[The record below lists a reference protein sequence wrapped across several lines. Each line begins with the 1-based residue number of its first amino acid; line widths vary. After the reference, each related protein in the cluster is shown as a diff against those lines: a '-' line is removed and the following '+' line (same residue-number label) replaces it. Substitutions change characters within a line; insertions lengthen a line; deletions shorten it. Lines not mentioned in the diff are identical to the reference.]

1 MYQNNLISFPSD
13 ATNRVMS
20 QTNNNGIMNYV
31 SGFASTPQEVD
42 VKLKKLAFFD
52 IHATLVNPSL
62 LVPTSSQRLHEN
74 TLYFTLTS
82 GQATELAS
90 NRDIRNASRVE
101 YTMQVQLRFC
111 LMDTANEQD
120 DYFPPNISVKVNGK
134 QCQLPNPIPTNKP
147 GVEPKRPPRPVN
159 ITGNVKLSPL
169 VTNTVQIS
177 WCTEFNRGH
186 VASIYLVKK
195 LTSQTLLQRLI
206 TKGIKAAEVT
216 RSLIKEK
223 LKEDADCEIATTM
236 LKVSLICPLGK
247 MRMASPCRA
256 STCSH
261 LQCFDAFLYLQ
272 MNERK
277 PTWNCPVCDKQ
288 AIYDNLVIDGYFQD
302 VIASKTLGSDT
313 NEIQL
318 HEDGSWSVHVSKGD
332 AQILDTPIKS
342 MQKVEIIDDL
352 EVVPT
357 KSANSESGV
366 NNHGGT
372 EPSSTTGETVDLTLS
387 DSDEDLPLK
396 RKQNS
401 NR

>member
-1 MYQNNLISFPSD
+1 MYQQQSLISCPPD
-13 ATNRVMS
+13 ANRIM
-20 QTNNNGIMNYV
+20 TANNNGMMNYMI
-31 SGFASTPQEVD
+31 GTYPPEVD

-52 IHATLVNPSL
+52 ILATLVNPSL
-62 LVPTSSQRLHEN
+62 LAPTSSQRLHEN
-74 TLYFTLTS
+74 SLHFTLTPA
-82 GQATELAS
+82 QATEIAT

-101 YTMQVQLRFC
+101 HTVQVQLRFC
-111 LMDTANEQD
+111 LMDTTTEQD

-159 ITGNVKLSPL
+159 ITGNVKLAPL
-169 VTNTVQIS
+169 VTNTIQIS

-186 VASIYLVKK
+186 VASIYLVRK
-195 LTSQTLLQRLI
+195 LSSVQLLQRLK
-206 TKGIKAAEVT
+206 TKGIKAADVT
-216 RSLIKEK
+216 RALIIDK

-236 LKVSLICPLGK
+236 LRVSLTCPLGK
-247 MRMASPCRA
+247 MRMTTPCRA

-261 LQCFDAFLYLQ
+261 LQCFDACLYLQ

-288 AIYDNLVIDGYFQD
+288 AVYENLVIDGYFQE
-302 VIASKTLGSDT
+302 VIASKDLGADS

-318 HEDGSWSVHVSKGD
+318 HNDGSWSAHVLKSD
-332 AQILDTPIKS
+332 TQALDTPIKTL
-342 MQKVEIIDDL
+342 QNVEIISDDL
-352 EVVPT
+352 VIST
-357 KSANSESGV
+357 KCAKSENATG
-366 NNHGGT
+366 NQGAA

-401 NR
+401 GNR